1 MFPNHERNYPP
12 IAGQLCLVLNLESDE
27 TFFWATHVG
36 AEIDLVVECGGKR
49 YGFEFKVT
57 EKPSVTHS
65 MTIAQADLELE
76 KVYLVYPG
84 ELSFPL
90 RDGMETLGYAGIPGF
105 MFPASH

>member
-1 MFPNHERNYPP
+1 ML
-12 IAGQLCLVLNLESDE
+12 GLEPDE
-27 TFFWATHVG
+27 TFFWGTHGG
-36 AEIDLVVECGGKR
+36 AEMDLIVERGGKR

-65 MTIAQADLELE
+65 MTIAQADLELD

-90 RDGMETLGYAGIPGF
+90 REKMETLGYAKIPEF
-105 MFPASH
+105 KFP